1 MVRRSTSRAT
11 VTSARTRVMS
21 RGTRRGWRNFSST
34 FGKAVCRS
42 FTFAATVWA
51 GIPCAMASSRLSIR
65 GPPTVLAEIE
75 CVRRLG

>member
-1 MVRRSTSRAT
+1 
-11 VTSARTRVMS
+11 MS
-21 RGTRRGWRNFSST
+21 GGTRRGWRNCSST
-34 FGKAVCRS
+34 FVKAVCRW

-75 CVRRLG
+75 CVPRLG